1 MKANKQYKKK
11 PALNSGNRGFDLNIV
26 TAFINGVK
34 YTFVNGGGIFNSLG
48 DKIA

>member
-1 MKANKQYKKK
+1 MKAKKQYKKK
-11 PALNSGNRGFDLNIV
+11 PMNSGNRGFDLNIV

-34 YTFVNGGGIFNSLG
+34 YTFINGGGIFNSLG